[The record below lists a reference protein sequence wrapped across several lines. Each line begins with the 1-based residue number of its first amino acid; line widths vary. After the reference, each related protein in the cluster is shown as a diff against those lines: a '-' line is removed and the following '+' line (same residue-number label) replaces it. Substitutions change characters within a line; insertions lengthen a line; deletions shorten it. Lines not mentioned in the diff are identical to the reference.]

1 LQLEA
6 AQLEDRVSPTTR
18 RRIEQQ
24 RLRDGG
30 LRERSPELACI
41 RLRENDL
48 EPLSA
53 FPRSLTE
60 EGN

>member
-30 LRERSPELACI
+30 LRERSPELASF
-41 RLRENDL
+41 RLGENL

-60 EGN
+60 DGN